1 MALSLILNLKEQSN
15 IVAYQYLINNSVVRA
30 RSVTW
35 PMNASEAGGD
45 LVLIQT
51 LVLLFCKINLFLC

>member
-45 LVLIQT
+45 LGAFVLQ
-51 LVLLFCKINLFLC
+51 N